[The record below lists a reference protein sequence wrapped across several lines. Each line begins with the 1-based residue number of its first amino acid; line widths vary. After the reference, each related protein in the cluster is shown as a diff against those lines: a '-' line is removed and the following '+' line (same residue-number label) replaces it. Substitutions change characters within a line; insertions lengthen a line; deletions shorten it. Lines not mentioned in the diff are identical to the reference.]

1 MTNDEDDDEQG
12 DEECQRVARLNMLMM
27 LKMVID
33 AGPVVIDA
41 ILMEQESPPFS
52 ENHKHLDPE
61 ELQIKCMKR
70 RKVLKNQYIID
81 MLA

>member
-1 MTNDEDDDEQG
+1 MTNDEDDDKHG

-41 ILMEQESPPFS
+41 ILMEQESPPFVKIIS
-52 ENHKHLDPE
+52 
-61 ELQIKCMKR
+61 ICI
-70 RKVLKNQYIID
+70 LKNSK
-81 MLA
+81 